1 MHSPIPTVDTS
12 SANISA
18 SSARGSVW
26 AVSAEAVDFVLRIAA
41 IAILARLLIPEH
53 FGLISM
59 VTAIT
64 AVAERFKDAGLSI
77 ATVQFKEITHE
88 QISVL
93 FWVNIVVGV
102 LLAAVVV
109 GLSFPIV
116 AFYQDDR
123 LLEITWAIAL
133 SFLFGGATVQHHALL
148 RRTMQFRPI
157 ALIQLGASLGSI
169 VIAVLVAVLGGE
181 YWALVAREVSRS
193 ALLFAGAW
201 FCMPWRPGRPKRGTN
216 VRPML
221 GFGGHMTLTNIVFY
235 VSYSLD
241 QVIVG
246 RMFGATALGFYRQGY
261 NLVTAPAVQVGYPAT
276 LVGEPALSRL
286 RDRPHDY
293 RTYLR
298 KLLLILSFVSMP
310 GLFFVVVYADALVAL
325 ALGPG
330 WEEATN
336 IFRILGLAFFMQ
348 PAATM
353 IGCVMISCGL
363 GRRTLALSVMNAVTL
378 VGMFFL
384 FARLGPEGIAFAHA
398 ATFFILLWPKLVL
411 ALRGTPATP
420 SLFILAVWRP
430 LVFTLITGAVIAALR
445 ESMQIAA
452 PALDLLVGV
461 VGGVVVYL
469 GLWMA
474 GSTGRTQ
481 LRGMVSDIRT
491 LRSPAPAAAS

>member
-77 ATVQFKEITHE
+77 ATVQFKDITHD

-157 ALIQLGASLGSI
+157 ALIQLGASVGSI

-181 YWALVAREVSRS
+181 
-193 ALLFAGAW
+193 
-201 FCMPWRPGRPKRGTN
+201 
-216 VRPML
+216 
-221 GFGGHMTLTNIVFY
+221 
-235 VSYSLD
+235 
-241 QVIVG
+241 
-246 RMFGATALGFYRQGY
+246 
-261 NLVTAPAVQVGYPAT
+261 
-276 LVGEPALSRL
+276 
-286 RDRPHDY
+286 
-293 RTYLR
+293 
-298 KLLLILSFVSMP
+298 
-310 GLFFVVVYADALVAL
+310 
-325 ALGPG
+325 
-330 WEEATN
+330 
-336 IFRILGLAFFMQ
+336 
-348 PAATM
+348 
-353 IGCVMISCGL
+353 
-363 GRRTLALSVMNAVTL
+363 
-378 VGMFFL
+378 
-384 FARLGPEGIAFAHA
+384 
-398 ATFFILLWPKLVL
+398 
-411 ALRGTPATP
+411 
-420 SLFILAVWRP
+420 
-430 LVFTLITGAVIAALR
+430 
-445 ESMQIAA
+445 
-452 PALDLLVGV
+452 
-461 VGGVVVYL
+461 
-469 GLWMA
+469 
-474 GSTGRTQ
+474 
-481 LRGMVSDIRT
+481 
-491 LRSPAPAAAS
+491 